1 MTESDDLRE
10 LTERYPALSDLRRF
24 SRLLAR
30 ITWFRD
36 IGDPLDEALT
46 ALAEDYAAGLGFPD
60 AAPAVVLCW
69 EDARSALETRD
80 YNSPAWEAE
89 EQLRMGLLQRAREAI
104 PDPVLA
110 AALGHIGE
118 VAAGAAEAGAHD
130 IARFLQIAD
139 PDFPRLAT
147 GSAVQAA
154 HQAGLLLAAADS
166 DAAQADHPFAL
177 KLRIFERGRW
187 PLGIAG
193 LSLNIF

>member
-10 LTERYPALSDLRRF
+10 LTECYPALGDLARF

-30 ITWFRD
+30 ISWFRD
-36 IGDPLDEALT
+36 IGDPLDAEVS
-46 ALAEDYAAGLGFPD
+46 ALAEGYAAGLGFPD

-69 EDARSALETRD
+69 EDARPALETRD
-80 YNSPAWEAE
+80 DNSPAWEAE

-110 AALGHIGE
+110 TALGRIGE
-118 VAAGAAEAGAHD
+118 VAAAAAEAGAQD
-130 IARFLQIAD
+130 IARFLQISD
-139 PDFPRLAT
+139 PVFPRLAT

-154 HQAGLLLAAADS
+154 HQAGLLLAAAAG
-166 DAAQADHPFAL
+166 AAAEADHPFAL
-177 KLRIFERGRW
+177 KLQLFERGRW